1 MTKQALDDW
10 YKTLQS
16 NPLTERGLPPVEK
29 WNPPLLGDIDIRIT
43 RQGTW
48 FHEGSEIKRE
58 PLVKLFS
65 SILKREN
72 DDFFLVTPQ
81 EKWRIVVDDAPFFF
95 TQLQVERRGD
105 RQALV
110 FSSTTDDR
118 VIADSAHPL
127 RVVVDT
133 ASGEPSPYLL
143 VRGGMEG
150 LLSRSV
156 YYQLADISEA
166 RQVEGKEV
174 FGVSSMDCFFSLY

>member
-1 MTKQALDDW
+1 MTEKALDDW
-10 YKTLQS
+10 YKTLQNS
-16 NPLTERGLPPVEK
+16 QLTERGLPPVEK

-48 FHEGSEIKRE
+48 FHEGGEIKRE

-72 DDFFLVTPQ
+72 DDYFLVTPE
-81 EKWRIVVDDAPFFF
+81 EKWRITVEDAPFFF
-95 TQLQVERRGD
+95 TQLQVERKGN

-118 VIADSAHPL
+118 VIADSTHPL
-127 RVVVDT
+127 RVVVD
-133 ASGEPSPYLL
+133 AQSGEPSPYLL

-166 RQVEGKEV
+166 RQVDGKEV
-174 FGVSSMDCFFSLY
+174 FGVSSMDCFFTLY

>member
-1 MTKQALDDW
+1 MTDPSLDDW
-10 YKTLQS
+10 YKTLQK
-16 NPLTERGLPPVEK
+16 NQLAERGLPPVEK

-48 FHEGSEIKRE
+48 FHEGGEIKRQ

-72 DDFFLVTPQ
+72 DDYFLVTPE
-81 EKWRIVVDDAPFFF
+81 EKWRIEVEDAPFFF
-95 TQLQVERRGD
+95 THLQVERKGD
-105 RQALV
+105 AQALV
-110 FSSTTDDR
+110 FISTTDDR

-127 RVVVDT
+127 RVVVD
-133 ASGEPSPYLL
+133 AESGEPSPYLL

-166 RQVEGKEV
+166 RQVDGKEV
-174 FGVSSMDCFFSLY
+174 FGVSSMDYFFSLY

>member
-1 MTKQALDDW
+1 MASQSLDDW
-10 YKTLQS
+10 YKILQN

-48 FHEGSEIKRE
+48 FHEGDEIKRQ

-72 DDFFLVTPQ
+72 DDYFLVTPE
-81 EKWRIVVDDAPFFF
+81 EKWRIAVDDAPFFLID
-95 TQLQVERRGD
+95 LQVERKGE

-118 VIADSAHPL
+118 IIADAAHPL
-127 RVVVDT
+127 RVSVD
-133 ASGEPSPYLL
+133 AESGEPSPYLL

-156 YYQLADISEA
+156 YYQLADMSEM
-166 RQVEGKEV
+166 RQMDGKEEA
-174 FGVSSMDCFFSLY
+174 GVSSMDCFFPLY

>member
-1 MTKQALDDW
+1 MTDQSLDDW
-10 YKTLQS
+10 YKKLQS

-48 FHEGSEIKRE
+48 FHEGGEIKRQ

-72 DDFFLVTPQ
+72 DDYFLVTPQ
-81 EKWRIVVDDAPFFF
+81 EKWRITVEDSPFFF
-95 TQLQVERRGD
+95 TQLQVERKGD

-110 FSSTTDDR
+110 FNSFTDDR
-118 VIADSAHPL
+118 VIADSEHPI
-127 RVVVDT
+127 RVVVD
-133 ASGEPSPYLL
+133 AESGEPSPYLL

-156 YYQLADISEA
+156 YYQLADVSEM
-166 RQVEGKEV
+166 RQVDGKEV
-174 FGVSSMDCFFSLY
+174 IGVSSMESFFPLY

>member
-1 MTKQALDDW
+1 MTEQSLDDG
-10 YKTLQS
+10 YKTLQK
-16 NPLTERGLPPVEK
+16 NPLAERGWPPVEQ

-48 FHEGSEIKRE
+48 FHEGGEIKRQ

-72 DDFFLVTPQ
+72 DDYFLVTPE
-81 EKWRIVVDDAPFFF
+81 EKWRIEVEDAPFFF
-95 TQLQVERRGD
+95 TQLQVERKGD
-105 RQALV
+105 AQALV
-110 FSSTTDDR
+110 FISTTDDR

-127 RVVVDT
+127 RVVVD
-133 ASGEPSPYLL
+133 AESGEPSPYLL
-143 VRGGMEG
+143 LRGGMEG

-166 RQVEGKEV
+166 RLVDGKEV
-174 FGVSSMDCFFSLY
+174 LGVSSMGCFFSLY

>member
-1 MTKQALDDW
+1 MTGQSLDDW
-10 YKTLQS
+10 YKTLQGS
-16 NPLTERGLPPVEK
+16 QLTERGLPPVEK
-29 WNPPLLGDIDIRIT
+29 WTPPLLGDIDIRIT

-48 FHEGSEIKRE
+48 FHEGGEIKRA

-65 SILKREN
+65 SILRRE
-72 DDFFLVTPQ
+72 DDDYFLVTPE
-81 EKWRIVVDDAPFFF
+81 EKWRITVEDAPFFF
-95 TQLQVERRGD
+95 TQLQVERKGD

-127 RVVVDT
+127 RVVVD
-133 ASGEPSPYLL
+133 AESGEPSPYLL

-166 RQVEGKEV
+166 RQVDGKEV
-174 FGVSSMDCFFSLY
+174 FGVSSMDCFFWLY

>member
-1 MTKQALDDW
+1 MTNQSLDDW
-10 YKTLQS
+10 YETLQS
-16 NPLTERGLPPVEK
+16 SQLTERGLPPVEK

-48 FHEGSEIKRE
+48 FHEGSEIKRQ

-72 DDFFLVTPQ
+72 DDYFLVTPQ
-81 EKWRIVVDDAPFFF
+81 EKWRITVEDAPFFF
-95 TQLQVERRGD
+95 TQMRVERKGD

-110 FSSTTDDR
+110 FISSTDDR
-118 VIADSAHPL
+118 VIAGSEHPL
-127 RVVVDT
+127 RVVVDVE
-133 ASGEPSPYLL
+133 SGEPSPYLL

-156 YYQLADISEA
+156 YYQLADMSEA
-166 RQVEGKEV
+166 RQIDGQEV
-174 FGVSSMDCFFSLY
+174 FGVNSMDCFFSLY

>member
-1 MTKQALDDW
+1 MTDQSLDDW
-10 YKTLQS
+10 YKILQDNLS
-16 NPLTERGLPPVEK
+16 TERGLPPVEK

-43 RQGTW
+43 RQGVW
-48 FHEGSEIKRE
+48 FHEGSEIKRQ

-72 DDFFLVTPQ
+72 DDYFLVTPQ
-81 EKWRIVVDDAPFFF
+81 EKWRIAVDDAPFFF
-95 TQLQVERRGD
+95 TRLEVERKDG

-110 FSSTTDDR
+110 FSSTTDDQ
-118 VIADSAHPL
+118 VIAASAHPL
-127 RVVVDT
+127 RVSVD
-133 ASGEPSPYLL
+133 ADSGEPSPYLS

-166 RQVEGKEV
+166 RQIEGKEV
-174 FGVSSMDCFFSLY
+174 FGVQSMDCFFPLY

>member
-1 MTKQALDDW
+1 MTDQALDDW
-10 YKTLQS
+10 YKTLQKS
-16 NPLTERGLPPVEK
+16 PLGERGQPPVEK

-43 RQGTW
+43 RQGVW
-48 FHEGSEIKRE
+48 FHEGGEIKRQ

-72 DDFFLVTPQ
+72 DDYFLVTPQ
-81 EKWRIVVDDAPFFF
+81 EKWRIEVEDAPFFF
-95 TQLQVERRGD
+95 TQLQVERQGD
-105 RQALV
+105 AQALV

-118 VIADSAHPL
+118 VIADAAHPL
-127 RVVVDT
+127 RVVVD
-133 ASGEPSPYLL
+133 AESGEPSPYVLL
-143 VRGGMEG
+143 RGGMEG

-174 FGVSSMDCFFSLY
+174 LGVSSMGCFFSLY

>member
-1 MTKQALDDW
+1 MTGQSLDDW

-48 FHEGSEIKRE
+48 FHEGGEIKRR

-72 DDFFLVTPQ
+72 DDYFLVTPE
-81 EKWRIVVDDAPFFF
+81 EKWRIQVEDVPFFF
-95 TQLQVERRGD
+95 TQLNVERKGKE
-105 RQALV
+105 QALV
-110 FSSTTDDR
+110 FSSTTDDL
-118 VIADSAHPL
+118 VIVDKQHPL
-127 RVVVDT
+127 RVTVD
-133 ASGEPSPYLL
+133 AESGEPSPYLL
-143 VRGGMEG
+143 LRGGMEG

-166 RQVEGKEV
+166 RQVDGKEV
-174 FGVSSMDCFFSLY
+174 FGVSSMGCFFALY